1 MKAQGLTAGADLTKV
16 RLPVPGGTVCPL
28 SPAAKTRYTKGMKNQ
43 ETTLAQR
50 VADHYEDCLGCNGSW
65 CNFTSELGVLN
76 LFDVLDPENY
86 WFVAELMMDGEEF
99 EDEDFDEMVEA
110 IGEFLADRK
119 VPAAYVYA
127 GDLERVPW
135 ETGFDPE
142 DIARFAVKAGVPEKE
157 ILAYIMEALDDEPDA

>member
-1 MKAQGLTAGADLTKV
+1 MKTH
-16 RLPVPGGTVCPL
+16 
-28 SPAAKTRYTKGMKNQ
+28 

-119 VPAAYVYA
+119 VPAKWVYA
-127 GDLERVPW
+127 GDLERAQF

-142 DIARFAVKAGVPEKE
+142 WVASLARDAGVPKE
-157 ILAYIMEALDDEPDA
+157 EVAEYLADAA

>member
-1 MKAQGLTAGADLTKV
+1 
-16 RLPVPGGTVCPL
+16 
-28 SPAAKTRYTKGMKNQ
+28 MKNQ

-65 CNFTSELGVLN
+65 CNFTNELGVLN
-76 LFDVLDPENY
+76 LFGVLEDCNY
-86 WFVAELMMDGEEF
+86 EFVAELMMDGEEF

-127 GDLERVPW
+127 GDLERAQF

-142 DIARFAVKAGVPEKE
+142 WVASLARDAGVPEE
-157 ILAYIMEALDDEPDA
+157 EVAEYLADAA

>member
-1 MKAQGLTAGADLTKV
+1 MNALGLIAGADLTEV
-16 RLPVPGGTVCPL
+16 RLPVPRRTVYPL

-65 CNFTSELGVLN
+65 CNFTNELGVLN
-76 LFDVLDPENY
+76 LFDELDPMNY

-119 VPAAYVYA
+119 VPAEYVYA
-127 GDLERVPW
+127 GDLTLAQN

-142 DIARFAVKAGVPEKE
+142 EIARLAIKAGVPEE
-157 ILAYIMEALDDEPDA
+157 EVAEYLADAA